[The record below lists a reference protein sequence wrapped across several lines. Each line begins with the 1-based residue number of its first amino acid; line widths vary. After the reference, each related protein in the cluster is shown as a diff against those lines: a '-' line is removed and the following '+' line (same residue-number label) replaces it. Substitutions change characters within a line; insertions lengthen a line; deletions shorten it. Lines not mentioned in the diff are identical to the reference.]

1 MSDEQ
6 RELTSD
12 ELVNIANQLNAQVNQ
27 LNLVIKDLSDKL
39 SKKEL
44 EASQLRAIITPMT
57 GQPKADDGSLE
68 EE

>member
-27 LNLVIKDLSDKL
+27 LNLVVKDLSDKL
-39 SKKEL
+39 SKKEV
-44 EASQLRAIITPMT
+44 EASQLRAIITTMT

>member
-1 MSDEQ
+1 MSEEQ

-27 LNLVIKDLSDKL
+27 LNLVVKDLSDKL
-39 SKKEL
+39 SKKEV
-44 EASQLRAIITPMT
+44 EASQLRAIITTMT

>member
-12 ELVNIANQLNAQVNQ
+12 ELVNIATQLNAQVNQ

-44 EASQLRAIITPMT
+44 EASQLRAIITTMT

>member
-44 EASQLRAIITPMT
+44 DASQLRAIITTMT

>member
-44 EASQLRAIITPMT
+44 EASQLRAIITTMT
-57 GQPKADDGSLE
+57 GQPKADEGSLE

>member
-44 EASQLRAIITPMT
+44 EASQLRAIITTMT
-57 GQPKADDGSLE
+57 GQPKADDCSLE
-68 EE
+68 E

>member
-39 SKKEL
+39 SKK
-44 EASQLRAIITPMT
+44 
-57 GQPKADDGSLE
+57 
-68 EE
+68 

>member
-44 EASQLRAIITPMT
+44 EASQLRAIITTIT

>member
-1 MSDEQ
+1 MSEEQ

-12 ELVNIANQLNAQVNQ
+12 ELVSIANQLNAQVNQ
-27 LNLVIKDLSDKL
+27 LNLVVKDLSEKL
-39 SKKEL
+39 GKKEV
-44 EASQLRAIITPMT
+44 ETSQLRAIITTMT

>member
-1 MSDEQ
+1 MSEEQ

-12 ELVNIANQLNAQVNQ
+12 ELVSIANQ

-44 EASQLRAIITPMT
+44 EASQLRAIITTIT
-57 GQPKADDGSLE
+57 GQPKADDGTLE

>member
-6 RELTSD
+6 RELTSE
-12 ELVNIANQLNAQVNQ
+12 ELVNVANQLNAQVNQ
-27 LNLVIKDLSDKL
+27 LNLVVKDLSHKL

-44 EASQLRAIITPMT
+44 EASQLRAIITTMT

>member
-39 SKKEL
+39 SKKEV
-44 EASQLRAIITPMT
+44 EASQLRAIITTMT
-57 GQPKADDGSLE
+57 GQPKADDGSVE

>member
-12 ELVNIANQLNAQVNQ
+12 QLVNIANHLTPQVNQ

-44 EASQLRAIITPMT
+44 EASQLRAIITTMT

>member
-1 MSDEQ
+1 MSEEQ

-39 SKKEL
+39 SKKEV
-44 EASQLRAIITPMT
+44 EASQLRAIITTIT
-57 GQPKADDGSLE
+57 GQPQADDGTLE

>member
-27 LNLVIKDLSDKL
+27 LNLVVKDLSEKL
-39 SKKEL
+39 SKKEV
-44 EASQLRAIITPMT
+44 ETSQLRAIITTIT
-57 GQPKADDGSLE
+57 GQSKADDGTLE

>member
-27 LNLVIKDLSDKL
+27 FNLVIKDLSDKL

-44 EASQLRAIITPMT
+44 EASQLRAIITTMT

>member
-44 EASQLRAIITPMT
+44 
-57 GQPKADDGSLE
+57 
-68 EE
+68 

>member
-44 EASQLRAIITPMT
+44 EASQLRAIITTIT
-57 GQPKADDGSLE
+57 GQPKADDGTLE

>member
-44 EASQLRAIITPMT
+44 EASQLRAIITTMT

>member
-39 SKKEL
+39 SKKEV
-44 EASQLRAIITPMT
+44 EASQLRAIITTMP

>member
-44 EASQLRAIITPMT
+44 EASQLRAIITTMT
-57 GQPKADDGSLE
+57 GQPKADDGTLE

>member
-6 RELTSD
+6 RELTSE
-12 ELVNIANQLNAQVNQ
+12 ELVNVANQLNAQVNQ

-39 SKKEL
+39 SKKEV
-44 EASQLRAIITPMT
+44 EASQLRAIITTMT

>member
-1 MSDEQ
+1 MTDEQ

-44 EASQLRAIITPMT
+44 EASQLRAIITTMT

>member
-44 EASQLRAIITPMT
+44 EASQLRAIITTMT
-57 GQPKADDGSLE
+57 GQPKADDGRLE

>member
-12 ELVNIANQLNAQVNQ
+12 ELVSIANQLNAQVNQ

-44 EASQLRAIITPMT
+44 EASQLRALITTMT

>member
-12 ELVNIANQLNAQVNQ
+12 ELVSIANQLNAQVNQ

-44 EASQLRAIITPMT
+44 EASQLRAIITTMT

>member
-6 RELTSD
+6 RELTSE
-12 ELVNIANQLNAQVNQ
+12 ELVNVANQLNAQVNQ
-27 LNLVIKDLSDKL
+27 LNLVVKDLSEKL

-44 EASQLRAIITPMT
+44 EASQLRAINTTMT

>member
-39 SKKEL
+39 SKKEV
-44 EASQLRAIITPMT
+44 EASQLRAIITTMT

>member
-44 EASQLRAIITPMT
+44 EASQLRAIITTMT

-68 EE
+68 GE